1 MSFIFSFLLAIAL
14 LLTPLI
20 PPTAATPSASF
31 LLTSPN
37 GAGFQYELSA
47 PNPEQPVTF
56 QVDGS
61 SDPPAAKLYGYLGGR
76 FGNSTTIITFPE
88 KLVPTT
94 WDENPIKLSAIAIGV
109 SEGEPTGGCGIL
121 YGYYTDYDAKGL
133 GFYFNQA
140 QSSPGQDCGDFGVTT
155 HYEISAQID
164 NAAPS
169 VSLN

>member
-1 MSFIFSFLLAIAL
+1 MAFIFSLLFAIAVLLA
-14 LLTPLI
+14 PLA
-20 PPTAATPSASF
+20 PATAATSSANF

-56 QVDGS
+56 QVNGS

-76 FGNSTTIITFPE
+76 FGNSTTITTFPE
-88 KLVPTT
+88 KPVPTT
-94 WDENPIKLSAIAIGV
+94 WDENPIKLSVIAIGV

-133 GFYFNQA
+133 GFYFNQQ

-155 HYEISAQID
+155 QREISVDID

-169 VSLN
+169 ISLD